1 MIKIVRID
9 VRKSQTEAQM
19 VALAQQTKGF
29 DATVENATLA
39 IWNWSPDAGKI
50 EPDVVASDTDS
61 EVWLVIS
68 RSR

>member
-1 MIKIVRID
+1 MIKIIRID
-9 VRKSQTEAQM
+9 VRKSQTEAQI

-29 DATVENATLA
+29 DTTVENATLA
-39 IWNWSPDAGKI
+39 VWNWSPDAKDV
-50 EPDVVASDTDS
+50 EADVVASDTDS